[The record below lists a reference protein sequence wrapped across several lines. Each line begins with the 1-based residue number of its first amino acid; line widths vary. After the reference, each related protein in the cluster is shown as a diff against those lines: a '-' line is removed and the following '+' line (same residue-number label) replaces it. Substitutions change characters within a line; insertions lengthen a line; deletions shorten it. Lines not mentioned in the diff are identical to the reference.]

1 MQYFTPSHIPRF
13 VAAAIILTAGEMFT
27 VLLFFSQWLPRC
39 SNWKLMK
46 WTRNTKYT
54 GFMDAYHAP
63 FTPKHRYWVGL
74 LLFALIVHNTV
85 AAMATDTFLPVLSA
99 GSLSV
104 GLITLKLLSNKVY
117 KDWSKDC
124 LETIFL
130 LNLAI
135 LTNGT
140 FYAKGLKY
148 SHQTLANI
156 SMAMSVTLFMIII
169 CYHSYKYMI
178 SNTRMWLK
186 LTVKLSSLKS
196 NVAELRL
203 RQATNQRQA
212 MYQVIANSPEDTP
225 PAIRADQLREPDLD
239 DLAPITTD
247 DYQPAPHPP
256 RPQANNRQGV
266 TYAVVEPIAAHEEVL
281 V

>member
-1 MQYFTPSHIPRF
+1 
-13 VAAAIILTAGEMFT
+13 
-27 VLLFFSQWLPRC
+27 
-39 SNWKLMK
+39 MK

-104 GLITLKLLSNKVY
+104 GLIVLRVFGSRVY

-124 LETIFL
+124 LETLFL

-140 FYAKGLKY
+140 FYAKGLRY
-148 SHQTLANI
+148 HYQTLANV
-156 SMAMSVTLFMIII
+156 SMAISFTLFMMII
-169 CYHSYKYMI
+169 CYHCYKYMI
-178 SNTRMWLK
+178 SKTRMWLK
-186 LTVKLSSLKS
+186 LTVKISSLK
-196 NVAELRL
+196 NNIAELQL

-212 MYQVIANSPEDTP
+212 MYQVIANTLENDNDDLLSEDTS
-225 PAIRADQLREPDLD
+225 PAMRADQLREPDLD

-256 RPQANNRQGV
+256 RPRVNNRQGV
-266 TYAVVEPIAAHEEVL
+266 TYTVIEV
-281 V
+281 

>member
-1 MQYFTPSHIPRF
+1 
-13 VAAAIILTAGEMFT
+13 
-27 VLLFFSQWLPRC
+27 
-39 SNWKLMK
+39 MK

-63 FTPKHRYWVGL
+63 FTPKHCYWVGL

-104 GLITLKLLSNKVY
+104 GLIVFRVFGSRVY
-117 KDWSKDC
+117 KDWPKDC
-124 LETIFL
+124 LETLFL
-130 LNLAI
+130 LCLAI

-140 FYAKGLKY
+140 FYAKGLRY
-148 SHQTLANI
+148 RHQTLANI
-156 SMAMSVTLFMIII
+156 SMAISFTLFIMIT
-169 CYHSYKYMI
+169 CYHSYKHMI

-186 LTVKLSSLKS
+186 LTVKISSLK
-196 NVAELRL
+196 NNIAELRI

-212 MYQVIANSPEDTP
+212 MYQVIAENDNDDLLSEDTS
-225 PAIRADQLREPDLD
+225 PATRADQLREPDLD

-247 DYQPAPHPP
+247 DYRPDPPPP
-256 RPQANNRQGV
+256 RPRANNRQGV
-266 TYAVVEPIAAHEEVL
+266 TYSVIEV
-281 V
+281 